1 MHITKFNT
9 WVTNGRENIVFK
21 RFVLKLTILRHVLF
35 TSILRARSC
44 GDDLIDK
51 RMRVEKLITTCVVW
65 QCKCKTRARRHAEC
79 VIERAGGLS
88 GKNTNESEDRGVPH
102 QRVAAAAARSS
113 RKSAQRYAAVTPT
126 HPRPLVIS
134 ARRTSWMRCRR
145 VSEPKVRADSPDLN
159 RAGDLKLCA
168 DIVCH
173 KNANVKKIWLLCEA
187 ISIHPCHGPAQ
198 HQRKRKQ
205 CR

>member
-126 HPRPLVIS
+126 HPRPWLYPRDVRRGCAAGVS
-134 ARRTSWMRCRR
+134 A
-145 VSEPKVRADSPDLN
+145 N
-159 RAGDLKLCA
+159 RKFAR
-168 DIVCH
+168 
-173 KNANVKKIWLLCEA
+173 
-187 ISIHPCHGPAQ
+187 IHPTSTEPAIWNCALILFAIKMQ
-198 HQRKRKQ
+198 M
-205 CR
+205 